1 MTRHTRSLLVLFAL
15 LAAAAFVATDAAA
28 RAGGGSSFGSRGTR
42 TYTPPAATQTAPN
55 TAAPIERSMTPRSA
69 PATAPA
75 TGWFGRPGLLGGL
88 AAGFLGAGLFGL
100 LFGQGLFGGLGGFA
114 SIFGL
119 LLQLAL
125 IFFIARLIWGWYQRR
140 NAPAYAGGP
149 ASMLRGMGPS
159 YGAAGS
165 VPGGAASAA
174 AGTIAIGQADYDA
187 FERLLGKI
195 QTAYGTEDLNAL
207 RNHVTPEMLS
217 YFAEELAA
225 NAGRGL
231 VNRVS
236 DVKLLQGDL
245 AEAWRERDAEY
256 ATVAMRF
263 SLLDQLIERVSGRLL
278 EGDAS
283 RPTEVS
289 EVWTFRRAAGGQWLL
304 SAIQQAR

>member
-1 MTRHTRSLLVLFAL
+1 MTRHIRSLLVLFAL
-15 LAAAAFVATDAAA
+15 LAAAAFVATDADA

-55 TAAPIERSMTPRSA
+55 TAAPIERSTTPS
-69 PATAPA
+69 TAPA
-75 TGWFGRPGLLGGL
+75 TGGWFGRPGLLGGL
-88 AAGFLGAGLFGL
+88 AAGFLGAGLLGL
-100 LFGQGLFGGLGGFA
+100 LFGHGLFGGLGGFA

-125 IFFIARLIWGWYQRR
+125 IFFVARLIWGWYQRR

-159 YGAAGS
+159 YVAARG
-165 VPGGAASAA
+165 VPGGAAAAA
-174 AGTIAIGQADYDA
+174 AGTIAIDQADYDA
-187 FERLLGKI
+187 FERLLGEI
-195 QTAYGTEDLNAL
+195 QTAYGAEDLNAL
-207 RNHVTPEMLS
+207 RNRVTPEMLA
-217 YFAEELAA
+217 YFADDLAA
-225 NAGRGL
+225 NAARGV

-263 SLLDQLIERVSGRLL
+263 SLIDQLVERVSGRLL

-283 RPTEVS
+283 RPTEAS
-289 EVWTFRRAAGGQWLL
+289 ELWTFRRTPGGPWLL
-304 SAIQQAR
+304 SAIQQARSS